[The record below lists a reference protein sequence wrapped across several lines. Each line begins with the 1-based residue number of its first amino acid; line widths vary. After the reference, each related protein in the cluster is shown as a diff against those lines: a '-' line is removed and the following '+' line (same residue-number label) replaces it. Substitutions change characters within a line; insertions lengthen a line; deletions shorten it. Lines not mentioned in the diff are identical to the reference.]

1 MNLTEE
7 LHETLKG
14 MMKSIEAGPV
24 AKGPGV
30 VDYLK
35 RLDKIKEDMGDDV
48 PQMLEHY
55 LDKRSYAKALDFLE
69 GRDERVAP
77 NC

>member
-14 MMKSIEAGPV
+14 MMKSIEAGP
-24 AKGPGV
+24 AAEGPGIA
-30 VDYLK
+30 DYLK
-35 RLDKIKEDMGDDV
+35 RLDEIKEAMGDDA

-55 LDKRSYAKALDFLE
+55 LDKRSYTKALDFLE
-69 GRDERVAP
+69 GRDETVAP